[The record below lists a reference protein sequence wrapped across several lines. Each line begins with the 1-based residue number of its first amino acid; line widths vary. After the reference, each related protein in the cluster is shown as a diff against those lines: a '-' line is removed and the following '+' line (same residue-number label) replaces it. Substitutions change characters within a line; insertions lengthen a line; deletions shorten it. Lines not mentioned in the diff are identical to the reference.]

1 MDFGLF
7 SGAPRFLTRPKAF
20 TISVGKDATLSCQI
34 IGNPTP
40 TVVWEKDKLLI
51 QPSSRFKTVE
61 DGELY
66 RLTIYDLTLADSGQ
80 YICRAKNIIGEAFA
94 AVTLRV
100 SAEQDFIVLECSPY
114 FILKPTSL
122 RISLGDDASFQCRVQ
137 GNPPPEVTWEK
148 DGWKL
153 GTSSDSNRIQ
163 IESLGESSIL
173 KLHCVRAGDSGT
185 YTCRA
190 ESPSGEASAAAALIV
205 DSLGS
210 TAKTTNPHYSA
221 YNLVSPSAVET
232 GYGRTSS
239 LLSHLQK
246 RREEMRKSDISIFRA
261 SESTSSTTS
270 SSYSS
275 LRSSEGL
282 SSIGLSL
289 SLDYER
295 AASLAAKSSR
305 DATHAIFTRTCMV
318 TEGKHARLS
327 CYVTGHP
334 KPETVWRKDGVVVE
348 EGRRH
353 MVYEDELE
361 NFVLKIL
368 YCKQED
374 NGLYT
379 CTASNLAGQTYSS
392 VLVIVKEP
400 RIPFKTKLRD
410 VEVQE
415 KETAMLQCEVVA
427 PSTDTSWFKEETR
440 LDQGAKYKIEE
451 EGTLR
456 RLTIRN
462 VTTDDDAVYI
472 CEMMEG
478 SRTVAELS
486 VKGNIVK
493 KLPRK
498 TAVPEM
504 DAAIFCVELDRGCE
518 KVVWM
523 KNGEVVKANSRV
535 TISAIGNQHTL
546 TIRECQ
552 AADAGEIAFL
562 AEDCRTS
569 TQFTVSAPRR
579 LPPHPPVNPVV
590 KEKAE
595 TWVTLA
601 WSAPQMDRPVPVA
614 GYLVERRRLGSVTW
628 FRCHDSE
635 SVPGPE
641 FTISGLSEKGD
652 YQFRITAVNSFG
664 QSSCLEFPGTIHLE
678 PLTSVKTPLKDVEVS
693 AEGEATFSVELAA
706 VCSGLWIL
714 NGRVLQSNES
724 FVIMRTKNIHTL
736 IIRDVR
742 GLQDGAE
749 VRFRANNIES
759 CANLRIKGAA
769 SRVIDRASE
778 TEMASAGGTVQ
789 FVSEVSNSAVTVKW
803 RKDGSE
809 LTPSKKYEMQAMGR
823 KRVLKIHDI
832 MAEDAGVYECVC
844 DSDTMPFQLSV
855 KASGF
860 LEKDQAGGV
869 VRAVSGERTE
879 LVTEMVDVH
888 SRVVWYKEGKEIRQS
903 KKFTLEERGKQRK
916 LIISGVRKEDEG
928 TYSCQSG
935 DDTISFT
942 LRVPDESAKFVNKP
956 KSPQEVMALHSGT
969 LELSC
974 EVAAASTAVVW
985 RKDQTEIRQDRRM
998 TVVSQGTQRR
1008 LVIKDASRSDQGSY
1022 TCETAEDKVAFQVKV
1037 KEPEPAF
1044 SNQDSVQREVKPC
1057 PSESATLTCEV
1068 SDSKM
1073 EVKWYKDGKLLTS
1086 SKKIRMESE
1095 GKTRRI
1101 VLQTVEKRDA
1111 GEYVCEAAGQK
1122 LTFRVTIAE
1131 PAAKFQKKAV
1141 QKEPI
1146 AVQEKEDIILVTTVA
1161 PQTAVVRW
1169 LRDGMELKQ
1178 GKKYEVRSEGSSRT
1192 LVVKSSESKDSGV
1205 YICETNGDKQEFRV
1219 KVKEAPIKFSKKLT
1233 LVSAA
1238 AGETVTLT
1246 CELNQPKGDVL
1257 WKRNGKEIKA
1267 SGRLQIRADGAKRIL
1282 TITGM
1287 SVADEGEYSCECRD
1301 DKTSTKVTTKVPRV
1315 VKFTGNLANLVIEEG
1330 KEAIFKCSISHEDA
1344 AVTWYK
1350 NGVRL
1355 KASKRVTM
1363 GKVGTSHTLTIGN
1376 VTLQD
1381 SSEFSAEAEGA
1392 KTKATLQV
1400 QAIPILFKKKLEN
1413 RTVEEGETVVL
1424 EVELTKLS
1432 AEVKWMK
1439 NSVVLPSSE
1448 NLEVKAQGAKHI
1460 LTIRNLSYADRGH
1473 YSCETLDDKTQ
1484 AKLDVEMRKIRLV
1497 KGLEEMQ
1504 VQEKETITFEVE
1516 LSHQDM
1522 EGTWLKD
1529 GVKLKAGGNC
1539 RITTLGKKHAMTLSS
1554 LKLEDAGL
1562 IAFQTEGLH
1571 TSGRLIVTELP
1582 VKFSTPLT
1590 DLRATEKD
1598 KVKFECELS
1607 RSNTDVK
1614 WFKDT
1619 VELRPGKRHGIIA
1632 QGRKRSL
1639 LIHKCSYEDQGTYL
1653 CDAVDDKTSATLTV
1667 QARDVRVLRELE
1679 DVEVVEKESAAFV
1692 CEISH
1697 DEVETQWYKN
1707 GSKLRS
1713 KDNIKMRQEGR
1724 TFVLLFKAV
1733 QPEDAA
1739 EIKFVAENATST
1751 AKLQVKELPVKIVKP
1766 LRDKIA
1772 IEKHRGI
1779 FECQVS
1785 RPNALVKWHRQKS
1798 ELVPGK
1804 KYEMTSQGL
1813 YRKLII
1819 NEVEFGDEDTYTCD
1833 AGDDKTTAQLYVE
1846 EQAISI
1852 VKGLCDVKVTEPAE
1866 ASFRCELSIP
1876 SVKPPKWTLKGE
1888 LLQASAEVEI
1898 EQDETVHYLTFR
1910 KTNMEM
1916 TGQVQFT
1923 MGKSK
1928 STANLTVEEPLVK
1941 VLKQL
1946 QNITA
1951 KEKTSTTLSCE
1962 LSPSRKVVRWYKDQ
1976 VPIDSSE
1983 KYRLKQEKGV
1993 MELTIHNLKP
2003 EDSGAYSCRSGSA
2016 ETCATLT
2023 VEAHKVEIRKPLEDM
2038 KTEEDSNAT
2047 FSCEL
2052 SHDDEEVEWYLND
2065 TLLYSN
2071 DFNEIRKEGSRH
2083 TLTLKHLT
2091 SDDSGTITVKAGGQ
2105 SQTAKLHVKEK
2116 PAVFMRSLDD
2126 MVGEEQG
2133 TVTLECEASKSKV
2146 QPVWK
2151 KDDVVLSPS
2160 DKYELTH
2167 TGKRLCLLIHDLNR
2181 RDAGLYMCDVGT
2193 DVAKANVTVQ
2203 ELNIGITKR
2212 LKTSEVKE
2220 GEGCSFECIL
2230 SHESIDECSWTING
2244 QEVENSD
2251 RFDIFNK
2258 GRKYILKI
2266 KEVKAADAGEVVFTA
2281 RNLNSKASLIVKGKA
2296 AVITKQLESSTVTQG
2311 EDVVLS
2317 CEISPPDASVR
2328 WYKDGKTIR
2337 KSNKYEM
2344 CQEGALSKLTIHD
2357 AASRD
2362 SGEYSCET
2370 EASKSK
2376 ATVTVK
2382 EKVNRF
2388 TKELR
2393 DIKAGEKGTAIFEC
2407 ETENPVPKATW
2418 RKGMAELRDSKKY
2431 EVGQKGT
2438 CLTLAIKQLEKSD
2451 SDTYTCDIGDTQS
2464 RAKLTVQERP
2474 AVIVK
2479 KLSDVTVT
2487 EGEEIV
2493 LCCETS
2499 KPDSPVRWYKDGKA
2513 IKSLAKYKTSRAGA
2527 EAKLLIRNAERKDNG
2542 RYECEMGECRTGAV
2556 VTVNAPPVLFSQE
2569 LQRQEAE
2576 EGGMAALHCEVT
2588 RSGAAVEWRKGST
2601 VLQQGQ
2607 KYRMSQTG
2615 STLELLIHNLTPED
2629 MGDYT
2634 CHMGDQMTSA
2644 ALTVH
2649 AAAVIFNKELQG
2661 KEAKEGGR
2669 ATLRCE
2675 ISKPDAPVEWR
2686 KGDSMLQ
2693 AGDKYEIKQKG
2704 KSLELTIQN
2713 LQPEDSGEY
2722 ACVAGSQKTS
2732 ATLNVNALPVSF
2744 KQELQDEEA
2753 KEGGRATLHC
2763 EVSKPEAAVEWRK
2776 GDEVLQA
2783 SDKYEIKQKG
2793 TKLELTIRHLQP
2805 EDSGEYTCITR
2816 DQRTTA
2822 RLKVNALPILFK
2834 QELQN
2839 EEAKEGGKAS
2849 LHCQVSKPDAPVE
2862 WKKGDLILQPS
2873 KKYEMKKKG
2882 ESLELIV
2889 HNLHPEDSGDYTCCT
2904 GDQKTTASLKVNAL
2918 PVLFKQELKNEET
2931 KEGGRATLHC
2941 EVSKA
2946 DTLVEWRKGDVLLQ
2960 PNDKYEIK
2968 QKGKSLELT
2977 VRNLQPEDSGEY
2989 TCIAG
2994 DQKTSAILKVN
3005 ALPILFKQE
3014 LKNEVAE
3021 EDGRATLRCEVS
3033 KADAPAEWRKGDTV
3047 LQPSDKYEIKQK
3059 GKSLELTVHNLQ
3071 LEDSG
3076 EYTCATRDQKTTASL
3091 KVQAL
3096 PVLFKQELKNEEA
3109 KEGGRSTLR
3118 CEVSKTDAQ
3127 VQWKKGDAV
3136 IQPSDKYEIRQK
3148 GKSLELIV
3156 RNLQL
3161 EDSGEYTCVTGDQ
3174 KTSASL
3180 KVNALPVLFKRELK
3194 NEVAEEG
3201 GRATLRCEVSKADA
3215 LAEWRKGD
3223 TVLQPSN
3230 KYEIKQKGKS
3240 LELIVHNL
3248 QPEDSGEYTC
3258 ATRDQKTT
3266 ASLKVN
3272 ALPILIKREL
3282 KNEEAKEGESAS
3294 LHCEVSKPDAPAQWK
3309 KGDHVLQPS
3318 DKYEIQQI
3326 GKNLELTVHNLQPE
3340 DAGEYT
3346 CIIGDQVTKARL
3358 KVEALPVS
3366 FKRELKNEEAKE
3378 GGRVS
3383 LRCEVSK
3390 PDAPVQWKK
3399 GDLELRPGDKYEMKQ
3414 IGKSLELIV
3423 RNLQPEDSGEYTCAT
3438 GDQKTSAS
3446 LKVNALPI
3454 LFKRELKDEVAEEGG
3469 RTTLRCEVS
3478 KADAPA
3484 EWRKGDVV
3492 LQPSEK
3498 YEIKQ
3503 KGKSLELIV
3512 HSLQPE
3518 DSGEYTCATR
3528 DQKTTASLKVNALP
3542 VLFQQELQD
3551 EEAKEGGMAI
3561 LRCKVSKSDVPV
3573 EWWKGDVVLQPSE
3586 KYEIKQ
3592 KGNGQELIV
3601 HNLQPEDSGKYTCIT
3616 GDQRTTAS
3624 LKIIALPVS
3633 FKQELQDEEA
3643 KEGGRATLRCEVSKS
3658 EAVVEWRKGDE
3669 VLQHSEKYE
3678 IKQQEKSLE
3687 LAVHNLQPED
3697 SGNYTCITG
3706 DQKTTAR
3713 LKVEALPVLFKQ
3725 ELQNE
3730 EAKEG
3735 SRATLR
3741 CEVSKPEA
3749 VVEWRKGG
3757 EVLQHSEKYEI
3768 KQREKS
3774 LELTVHNLQPE
3785 DSGEYTC
3792 ITGEQK
3798 TTSRLKVEA
3807 LPVLFKQE
3815 LQDEEA
3821 KEGSRATLCCEVS
3834 KPEAVVEWRKGG
3846 EVLQHSEKYEI
3857 KQQEKSLE
3865 LIVNNLQ
3872 PEDSGEYTCITGD
3885 QKTTARLKVEALPVS
3900 FKQEL
3905 QDEEAKEGGRA
3916 TLRCEVSKPEAAVEW
3931 RKGDEVLQHSEK
3943 YEIKQQEKS
3952 LELTVHNLQP
3962 EDAGEYT
3969 CITGDQKTT
3978 ARLKVEA
3985 FPVLFKQELKNEEAK
4000 EGGTAALRCE
4010 VSEANAPVEWRKGD
4024 EVLQPSEKYK
4034 IKQLGT
4040 NLELIIHDL
4049 QTADSGDYT
4058 CITGDQKTTASL
4070 KIEALPVLFE
4080 QELQNE
4086 EAMEG
4091 GKATLRCEVSKP
4103 DAPVEWKKGDELL
4116 QASDKYEMK
4125 QKGKSTELTVHN
4137 LQPEDSGMYTCASRG
4152 QKTSASLKVK
4162 ALPVLFKCKLCNQEA
4177 EEGTT
4182 AALRCEVTKPGASV
4196 VWLRG
4201 GAALQPSPKYEMR
4214 QEGAVV
4220 ELLIHDLEVGDGGN
4234 YTCNCGDQ
4242 QTTADLMINAL
4253 PALFKQ
4259 DLRNME
4265 AEEGGT
4271 AVLRCE
4277 LSKPGAPVEWRKGTS
4292 SLHPGEKY
4300 EMKQEGATIELL
4312 IRHLT
4317 PEDSGEYTCDS
4328 GDHQTS
4334 AALKVIALPVLFKQE
4349 LQKQEAEEGG
4359 IATLCCVVS
4368 KPGAPVEW
4376 RKGRTILQPSEKY
4389 EMRQVGS
4396 VVELLIYNLRPEDTG
4411 DYSCDSGDQQTAA
4424 SLTVNALPVLFKRRL
4439 QNEEAEEDG
4448 MAVLRCEVT
4457 KADSPVEWRKGKV
4470 VLQPSEKYEMR
4481 QEGCMVE
4488 LLVQKLKL
4496 EDTGEYICDSG
4507 DQESTTL
4514 LTVKALPVQF
4524 KKELQDTEVE
4534 EGETAVLRC
4543 EVTKPDAPVEW
4554 RKGGVVLFPC
4564 AKYKMKQEGAMAE
4577 LSIQNLETEDAGNY
4591 TCDTGD
4597 QQTTAALKVKEADVR
4612 ILKGLQNV
4620 AVGEADDV
4628 VFRCEVSH
4636 ERARDVQWTLQD
4648 IPLQSN
4654 EMNEISVEKGRTHI
4668 LRLRKV
4674 TQEDSGLVTFKVGP
4688 YTSTAELTV
4697 KAPPAAFTQ
4706 ELQKTEAVENS
4717 VATLRCELSRPD
4729 VSVEWRKGAQSISPS
4744 KKFEICQE
4752 GAAQILRIHAVSL
4765 EDAGEYI
4772 CDTGDC
4778 RSTACLEVT
4787 ALPVEFEQELQDTE
4801 AEEGRT
4807 ATLCCEVTKPGTPLE
4822 WRKGGVVLQ
4831 PSGKYEMRREGLV
4844 AELLIHH
4851 LQTEDAGDYTCDTG
4865 DRQTTASLFVSEPA
4879 VHITEGLRDVCIQ
4892 ENKDAVFECKV
4903 SREHAR
4909 DVEWSLGGVQLQ
4921 NNQMNEISV
4930 RSGGVHCLRLRGV
4943 TLEDSGTITFR
4954 VGQQTSSAELKIKAA
4969 PAVFT
4974 GELLNTEVVENDVAM
4989 LRCELSRPDVPVEW
5003 KKGAQ
5008 LLFPSSKFEMC
5019 REGPVQI
5026 LKIQA
5031 VSPEDAGE
5039 YTCDAGDRQST
5050 ATLSVK
5056 AAPVLFTQWLK
5067 NEAAKEG
5074 GTATLRCE
5082 VTRPGAHVEWRKG
5095 GVVLQPSD
5103 KYRMRQEGA
5112 TVELLVLDLKA
5123 EDAGD
5128 YTCDTGDQETTAAIL
5143 VKESEAEIVE
5153 GLKNVTM
5160 HEGEETVFR
5169 CRVSKKNA
5177 QDVQWKLGEVVLQ
5190 SNEMNEI
5197 SVEKGSVHTLRLRRV
5212 TQEDS
5217 GSITFRVGQRTSSAE
5232 LTVKAAPALFTQ
5244 GVQSTE
5250 VVESST
5256 ATLCCELSRPDIP
5269 VEWKKGTQLIS
5280 PGEKYEICKEGN
5292 AQILRIHDVSLEDAG
5307 EYSCG
5312 AENHQST
5319 ASLEVKAL
5327 PVKFKQELQ
5336 DQEAEEGRTVMLHCE
5351 VTKPGTPVEWR
5362 KGGVVLKP
5370 SDKYE
5375 MRSEGTVAKLLIHD
5389 LEPEDCGEY
5398 VCDIRHQQSTAS
5410 LYVKGE
5416 IKIVSGL
5423 KNTDVFA
5430 GESVS
5435 FFCELSRR
5443 GARDVQWWLDGFLL
5457 QSGPQNEIG
5466 VRDGK
5471 THTLTLKELG
5481 TDDSGTVTFK
5491 AGPLVSSA
5499 KLLVKDPTVEVVS
5512 PMEDLIVNEDGPV
5525 EFICQYSR
5533 PVKATWKKEGL
5544 EVEPDSQRVLIEQ
5557 DWNVA
5562 KLKIKKA
5569 RLADSGTYICEA
5581 EGTRVIALLHV
5592 QAKEIDLVQGLE
5604 DIEAM
5609 EGGEALFECYLSR
5622 PEFHSYKWLMNG
5634 MPLAPSENVEMVF
5647 FENGR
5652 RHLLLLKNLTTQDS
5666 GRVTFMA
5673 GNAITSA
5680 SLSVKGWRLEVLKPL
5695 VDVEV
5700 AVGKRV
5706 EFFCML
5712 SEAVPL
5718 EEVTWYLNGSEIHPD
5733 DGWEI
5738 EAEKNI
5744 YRLALEEA
5752 QLHHSGEVT
5761 FASREAISC
5770 ARITII
5776 AFPDAP
5782 EDPEVVRVNGQS
5794 VTLSWFTPLS
5804 DGGSSILGYY
5814 VEMKAGGSEAWAL
5827 CNSEPIQNT
5836 EHTIDGLHPGM
5847 GYSFRVSAVNWAGV
5861 GDPVQLPLSV
5871 QLVPAVEQVK
5881 KPLKE
5886 TLLETA
5892 PEDQLE
5898 GEEPVRPSL
5907 PPEAAQ
5913 EGDLHLL
5920 WEALTKKR
5928 RMSREPT
5935 LDSICEV
5942 PEEDDKGQKLKKEKA
5957 LISAE
5962 AEELSKAVEA
5972 EISYTSSEEES
5983 RSGTPSLVSYLKTAE
5998 ESAVTVAGSVQTVS
6012 TTKFWKHWETPAS
6025 DKVEVKVA
6033 SETIELP
6040 VTEELDPEL
6049 AEAAIKIQAAFKG
6062 YKARKQLKQHESPV
6076 FGEVFKDQKCEPG
6089 GTMHLDCVSLSKTD
6103 VEVRWLKDGQ
6113 ELLDGRHYHIDTYG
6127 DGTCS
6132 LIITGLDPKDTGIYT
6147 CEVSNKFGKAS
6158 HSAKVVVGGKAEEE
6172 LIRKEMQSPSF
6183 YSADSEPEST
6193 SGSDVEGAL
6202 RKAGQRLH
6210 MLLYSETSDSEEPFV
6225 SADEGEAETYHEDEK
6240 YIYIRFDSLPEAQVA
6255 SHRFREMFAV
6265 QGIPVQ
6271 VEVMEQGFRKV
6282 QLQIKKLSPIQHEQ
6296 LTPTKE
6302 KPQPTFGTEESA
6314 PAFITELQNQEVQ
6327 DGYPVSFDCMV
6338 GGWPRPAVRWFK
6350 DGKPIEENDH
6360 YMINEDQE
6368 GSHQLIITA
6377 VIPSDMGVYRC
6388 VAENYIG
6395 VASTKAELRVDLTS
6409 SDYDTAEA
6417 TETSSYV
6424 SAQASFTKEQEGLE
6438 SQTDEEQLPQIINE
6452 LHNVQ
6457 VMSGAPMAKLQIHVK
6472 GYPPPRVYWFKDSQP
6487 LHPSDR
6493 LLMSEESGIHA
6504 LEILEV
6510 SKEDAG
6516 EYSTYVSNLAG
6527 SAYSSAQVLVRG
6539 PEEQFMEKEKPAVEK
6554 VKGVK
6559 EQLVP
6564 PRFLERFT
6572 SKTVRK
6578 GSSITLTVKVEG
6590 TPSPTITWLKEESA
6604 EDVLWIKPETA
6615 GYKVASSNNRHS
6627 LILLDVGKE
6636 YSGTYTCIATNK
6648 AGQSICTAHLQ
6659 VTEVQE
6665 ADVLTEEITRKEVL
6679 QKTLD
6684 HGVSISI
6691 QPPDSDQIIS
6701 AFEALRKSD
6710 SAEGE
6715 AMREGAGSRASTQ
6728 YSFGEVG
6735 TEEFLQKL
6743 TSQITEMVSAKFTQ
6757 ASLRVPGVDSDDE
6770 MKTPSPSPR
6779 HGRSRPS
6786 SIAVES
6792 SSESEDADS
6801 RGEIFDVYMAT
6812 ADYLPVGA
6820 EKETISL
6827 KEGQYV
6833 EVLDS
6838 AHPLKW
6844 LVRTK
6849 PTKSTP
6855 SRQGWVSP
6863 AYLDKR
6869 LKLSPDW
6876 APGETPDFPGEL
6888 VTEDEYKKK
6897 LSLLLQ
6903 DLLTSEEEYANE
6915 LQFLVQHHLQ
6925 HTESAPDVPANVT
6938 SQKETIFRNIG
6949 DVTEFHSSLFF
6960 PMLRECDTD
6969 DDVAMCFIKYA
6980 EEFSKYVQYLVG
6992 RVHAESVIVN
7002 KAIQDFYK
7010 RYSEETLAVVDPSQ
7024 PPVPPLQHYLEKPIS
7039 RLQKYQVVLKELIR
7053 NKARNGQNC
7062 ALLEEAYAVVSSLPR
7077 HADNALH
7084 MSLIENYPGTLEA
7097 LGNPIRQ
7104 GHFIVW
7110 EGAPGARISWKGHNR
7125 HVFLFRNHMVIC
7137 KLKRDSKTDTQSY
7150 IFKDMMKLINIDVN
7164 DLVEGDDHMFE
7175 IWHEREDSVRKYTF
7189 QARTYIIKNS
7199 WVKDICDIQQHYSLP
7214 SWNRPQ
7220 FEEELADCTAELG
7233 ETVKL
7238 ACRIVGN
7245 PKPVITWYKDGKP
7258 VEVDPHHII
7267 IEDPDGSCTL
7277 ILDNLTASD
7286 SGQYMCFAASAA
7298 GNTSTLG
7305 KILVQVPPRFV
7316 NKLRNGPFVEGE
7328 DTQFTCTIQG
7338 APYPQ
7343 IRWSKDGALLTN
7355 TSKYQTYSEPRSG
7368 VLVLV
7373 IKNTTKEDL
7382 GYYECELVNRLG
7394 SAKSGAEL
7402 YLQSPALFAGER
7414 RGDQVITIEV
7424 TEQETK
7430 VPKKTIIIEETITTV
7445 VKSPRLRRKMS
7456 PGMSPSRASSSF
7468 SPSRASRLETS
7479 TPELFSVTRPRYPGS
7494 RSQKEMTKKTLA
7506 PAVLVTEA
7514 EEQGAVG
7521 RPISTETKPQWIE
7534 VEEVIEV
7541 KVKKNPKLQLKRSA
7555 SPAQREKDQAGTR
7568 KFTVPG
7574 SKSRRSDDPNTN
7586 NSNNK
7591 LVNQP
7596 TSSLPED
7603 NLTDV
7608 DVQSLVC
7615 ETDQEGTPSVEGPAF
7630 HSMPA
7635 QDRCASFQLSDCGA
7649 EFTGETSEASSKIK
7663 VIKGAAPLL
7672 AHVGETIEF
7681 SFETPE
7687 IEQSDLSP
7695 ESCSHA
7701 LAEADVVYVDTPT
7714 SDEMI
7719 HPDTVQEADIEE
7731 ESFIVEEPSESE
7743 NDDLRNRDAKILTQH
7758 GKVLTLED
7766 LEDYV
7771 PEEGETYRC
7780 DGSNQTAADYMDKP
7794 CEVSV
7799 LQREIN
7805 EPIVGK
7811 PILLNVGRPVVH
7823 QPTQSLYSK
7832 FKGQVPGGLFMSA
7845 SRVTEMQSVGGSNI
7859 SVHVSESRSGTVMQ
7873 SVASSQERRPSFELK
7888 PSFCTEVQ
7896 RCVDNGQ
7903 QSFKTEVSTKTV
7915 SYGTVGETVTLH
7927 ISKKDPSQDLSRSQ
7941 HDLPKK

>member
-3358 KVEALPVS
+3358 KVE
-3366 FKRELKNEEAKE
+3366 
-3378 GGRVS
+3378 
-3383 LRCEVSK
+3383 
-3390 PDAPVQWKK
+3390 
-3399 GDLELRPGDKYEMKQ
+3399 
-3414 IGKSLELIV
+3414 
-3423 RNLQPEDSGEYTCAT
+3423 
-3438 GDQKTSAS
+3438 
-3446 LKVNALPI
+3446 
-3454 LFKRELKDEVAEEGG
+3454 
-3469 RTTLRCEVS
+3469 
-3478 KADAPA
+3478 
-3484 EWRKGDVV
+3484 
-3492 LQPSEK
+3492 
-3498 YEIKQ
+3498 
-3503 KGKSLELIV
+3503 
-3512 HSLQPE
+3512 
-3518 DSGEYTCATR
+3518 
-3528 DQKTTASLKVNALP
+3528 
-3542 VLFQQELQD
+3542 
-3551 EEAKEGGMAI
+3551 
-3561 LRCKVSKSDVPV
+3561 
-3573 EWWKGDVVLQPSE
+3573 
-3586 KYEIKQ
+3586 
-3592 KGNGQELIV
+3592 
-3601 HNLQPEDSGKYTCIT
+3601 
-3616 GDQRTTAS
+3616 
-3624 LKIIALPVS
+3624 
-3633 FKQELQDEEA
+3633 
-3643 KEGGRATLRCEVSKS
+3643 
-3658 EAVVEWRKGDE
+3658 
-3669 VLQHSEKYE
+3669 
-3678 IKQQEKSLE
+3678 
-3687 LAVHNLQPED
+3687 
-3697 SGNYTCITG
+3697 
-3706 DQKTTAR
+3706 
-3713 LKVEALPVLFKQ
+3713 
-3725 ELQNE
+3725 
-3730 EAKEG
+3730 
-3735 SRATLR
+3735 
-3741 CEVSKPEA
+3741 
-3749 VVEWRKGG
+3749 
-3757 EVLQHSEKYEI
+3757 
-3768 KQREKS
+3768 
-3774 LELTVHNLQPE
+3774 
-3785 DSGEYTC
+3785 
-3792 ITGEQK
+3792 
-3798 TTSRLKVEA
+3798 
-3807 LPVLFKQE
+3807 
-3815 LQDEEA
+3815 
-3821 KEGSRATLCCEVS
+3821 
-3834 KPEAVVEWRKGG
+3834 
-3846 EVLQHSEKYEI
+3846 
-3857 KQQEKSLE
+3857 
-3865 LIVNNLQ
+3865 
-3872 PEDSGEYTCITGD
+3872 
-3885 QKTTARLKVEALPVS
+3885 
-3900 FKQEL
+3900 
-3905 QDEEAKEGGRA
+3905 
-3916 TLRCEVSKPEAAVEW
+3916 
-3931 RKGDEVLQHSEK
+3931 
-3943 YEIKQQEKS
+3943 
-3952 LELTVHNLQP
+3952 
-3962 EDAGEYT
+3962 
-3969 CITGDQKTT
+3969 
-3978 ARLKVEA
+3978 
-3985 FPVLFKQELKNEEAK
+3985 
-4000 EGGTAALRCE
+4000 
-4010 VSEANAPVEWRKGD
+4010 
-4024 EVLQPSEKYK
+4024 
-4034 IKQLGT
+4034 
-4040 NLELIIHDL
+4040 
-4049 QTADSGDYT
+4049 
-4058 CITGDQKTTASL
+4058 
-4070 KIEALPVLFE
+4070 
-4080 QELQNE
+4080 
-4086 EAMEG
+4086 
-4091 GKATLRCEVSKP
+4091 
-4103 DAPVEWKKGDELL
+4103 
-4116 QASDKYEMK
+4116 
-4125 QKGKSTELTVHN
+4125 
-4137 LQPEDSGMYTCASRG
+4137 
-4152 QKTSASLKVK
+4152 

>member
-3528 DQKTTASLKVNALP
+3528 DQKTTASLKVN
-3542 VLFQQELQD
+3542 
-3551 EEAKEGGMAI
+3551 
-3561 LRCKVSKSDVPV
+3561 
-3573 EWWKGDVVLQPSE
+3573 
-3586 KYEIKQ
+3586 
-3592 KGNGQELIV
+3592 
-3601 HNLQPEDSGKYTCIT
+3601 
-3616 GDQRTTAS
+3616 
-3624 LKIIALPVS
+3624 
-3633 FKQELQDEEA
+3633 
-3643 KEGGRATLRCEVSKS
+3643 
-3658 EAVVEWRKGDE
+3658 
-3669 VLQHSEKYE
+3669 
-3678 IKQQEKSLE
+3678 
-3687 LAVHNLQPED
+3687 
-3697 SGNYTCITG
+3697 
-3706 DQKTTAR
+3706 
-3713 LKVEALPVLFKQ
+3713 
-3725 ELQNE
+3725 
-3730 EAKEG
+3730 
-3735 SRATLR
+3735 
-3741 CEVSKPEA
+3741 
-3749 VVEWRKGG
+3749 
-3757 EVLQHSEKYEI
+3757 
-3768 KQREKS
+3768 
-3774 LELTVHNLQPE
+3774 
-3785 DSGEYTC
+3785 
-3792 ITGEQK
+3792 
-3798 TTSRLKVEA
+3798 
-3807 LPVLFKQE
+3807 
-3815 LQDEEA
+3815 
-3821 KEGSRATLCCEVS
+3821 
-3834 KPEAVVEWRKGG
+3834 
-3846 EVLQHSEKYEI
+3846 
-3857 KQQEKSLE
+3857 
-3865 LIVNNLQ
+3865 
-3872 PEDSGEYTCITGD
+3872 
-3885 QKTTARLKVEALPVS
+3885 
-3900 FKQEL
+3900 
-3905 QDEEAKEGGRA
+3905 
-3916 TLRCEVSKPEAAVEW
+3916 
-3931 RKGDEVLQHSEK
+3931 
-3943 YEIKQQEKS
+3943 
-3952 LELTVHNLQP
+3952 
-3962 EDAGEYT
+3962 
-3969 CITGDQKTT
+3969 
-3978 ARLKVEA
+3978 
-3985 FPVLFKQELKNEEAK
+3985 
-4000 EGGTAALRCE
+4000 
-4010 VSEANAPVEWRKGD
+4010 
-4024 EVLQPSEKYK
+4024 
-4034 IKQLGT
+4034 
-4040 NLELIIHDL
+4040 
-4049 QTADSGDYT
+4049 
-4058 CITGDQKTTASL
+4058 
-4070 KIEALPVLFE
+4070 
-4080 QELQNE
+4080 
-4086 EAMEG
+4086 
-4091 GKATLRCEVSKP
+4091 
-4103 DAPVEWKKGDELL
+4103 
-4116 QASDKYEMK
+4116 
-4125 QKGKSTELTVHN
+4125 
-4137 LQPEDSGMYTCASRG
+4137 
-4152 QKTSASLKVK
+4152 
-4162 ALPVLFKCKLCNQEA
+4162 
-4177 EEGTT
+4177 
-4182 AALRCEVTKPGASV
+4182 
-4196 VWLRG
+4196 
-4201 GAALQPSPKYEMR
+4201 
-4214 QEGAVV
+4214 
-4220 ELLIHDLEVGDGGN
+4220 
-4234 YTCNCGDQ
+4234 
-4242 QTTADLMINAL
+4242 
-4253 PALFKQ
+4253 
-4259 DLRNME
+4259 
-4265 AEEGGT
+4265 
-4271 AVLRCE
+4271 
-4277 LSKPGAPVEWRKGTS
+4277 
-4292 SLHPGEKY
+4292 
-4300 EMKQEGATIELL
+4300 
-4312 IRHLT
+4312 
-4317 PEDSGEYTCDS
+4317 
-4328 GDHQTS
+4328 
-4334 AALKVIALPVLFKQE
+4334 ALPVLFKQE

>member
-3358 KVEALPVS
+3358 KV
-3366 FKRELKNEEAKE
+3366 
-3378 GGRVS
+3378 
-3383 LRCEVSK
+3383 
-3390 PDAPVQWKK
+3390 
-3399 GDLELRPGDKYEMKQ
+3399 
-3414 IGKSLELIV
+3414 
-3423 RNLQPEDSGEYTCAT
+3423 
-3438 GDQKTSAS
+3438 
-3446 LKVNALPI
+3446 
-3454 LFKRELKDEVAEEGG
+3454 
-3469 RTTLRCEVS
+3469 
-3478 KADAPA
+3478 
-3484 EWRKGDVV
+3484 
-3492 LQPSEK
+3492 
-3498 YEIKQ
+3498 
-3503 KGKSLELIV
+3503 
-3512 HSLQPE
+3512 
-3518 DSGEYTCATR
+3518 
-3528 DQKTTASLKVNALP
+3528 
-3542 VLFQQELQD
+3542 
-3551 EEAKEGGMAI
+3551 
-3561 LRCKVSKSDVPV
+3561 
-3573 EWWKGDVVLQPSE
+3573 
-3586 KYEIKQ
+3586 
-3592 KGNGQELIV
+3592 
-3601 HNLQPEDSGKYTCIT
+3601 
-3616 GDQRTTAS
+3616 
-3624 LKIIALPVS
+3624 
-3633 FKQELQDEEA
+3633 
-3643 KEGGRATLRCEVSKS
+3643 
-3658 EAVVEWRKGDE
+3658 
-3669 VLQHSEKYE
+3669 
-3678 IKQQEKSLE
+3678 
-3687 LAVHNLQPED
+3687 
-3697 SGNYTCITG
+3697 
-3706 DQKTTAR
+3706 
-3713 LKVEALPVLFKQ
+3713 
-3725 ELQNE
+3725 
-3730 EAKEG
+3730 
-3735 SRATLR
+3735 
-3741 CEVSKPEA
+3741 
-3749 VVEWRKGG
+3749 
-3757 EVLQHSEKYEI
+3757 
-3768 KQREKS
+3768 
-3774 LELTVHNLQPE
+3774 
-3785 DSGEYTC
+3785 
-3792 ITGEQK
+3792 
-3798 TTSRLKVEA
+3798 
-3807 LPVLFKQE
+3807 
-3815 LQDEEA
+3815 
-3821 KEGSRATLCCEVS
+3821 
-3834 KPEAVVEWRKGG
+3834 
-3846 EVLQHSEKYEI
+3846 
-3857 KQQEKSLE
+3857 
-3865 LIVNNLQ
+3865 
-3872 PEDSGEYTCITGD
+3872 
-3885 QKTTARLKVEALPVS
+3885 
-3900 FKQEL
+3900 
-3905 QDEEAKEGGRA
+3905 
-3916 TLRCEVSKPEAAVEW
+3916 
-3931 RKGDEVLQHSEK
+3931 
-3943 YEIKQQEKS
+3943 
-3952 LELTVHNLQP
+3952 
-3962 EDAGEYT
+3962 
-3969 CITGDQKTT
+3969 
-3978 ARLKVEA
+3978 
-3985 FPVLFKQELKNEEAK
+3985 
-4000 EGGTAALRCE
+4000 
-4010 VSEANAPVEWRKGD
+4010 
-4024 EVLQPSEKYK
+4024 
-4034 IKQLGT
+4034 
-4040 NLELIIHDL
+4040 
-4049 QTADSGDYT
+4049 
-4058 CITGDQKTTASL
+4058 
-4070 KIEALPVLFE
+4070 EALPVLFE

>member
-3542 VLFQQELQD
+3542 V
-3551 EEAKEGGMAI
+3551 
-3561 LRCKVSKSDVPV
+3561 
-3573 EWWKGDVVLQPSE
+3573 
-3586 KYEIKQ
+3586 
-3592 KGNGQELIV
+3592 
-3601 HNLQPEDSGKYTCIT
+3601 
-3616 GDQRTTAS
+3616 
-3624 LKIIALPVS
+3624 
-3633 FKQELQDEEA
+3633 
-3643 KEGGRATLRCEVSKS
+3643 
-3658 EAVVEWRKGDE
+3658 
-3669 VLQHSEKYE
+3669 
-3678 IKQQEKSLE
+3678 
-3687 LAVHNLQPED
+3687 
-3697 SGNYTCITG
+3697 
-3706 DQKTTAR
+3706 
-3713 LKVEALPVLFKQ
+3713 
-3725 ELQNE
+3725 
-3730 EAKEG
+3730 
-3735 SRATLR
+3735 
-3741 CEVSKPEA
+3741 
-3749 VVEWRKGG
+3749 
-3757 EVLQHSEKYEI
+3757 
-3768 KQREKS
+3768 
-3774 LELTVHNLQPE
+3774 
-3785 DSGEYTC
+3785 
-3792 ITGEQK
+3792 
-3798 TTSRLKVEA
+3798 
-3807 LPVLFKQE
+3807 
-3815 LQDEEA
+3815 
-3821 KEGSRATLCCEVS
+3821 
-3834 KPEAVVEWRKGG
+3834 
-3846 EVLQHSEKYEI
+3846 
-3857 KQQEKSLE
+3857 
-3865 LIVNNLQ
+3865 
-3872 PEDSGEYTCITGD
+3872 
-3885 QKTTARLKVEALPVS
+3885 
-3900 FKQEL
+3900 
-3905 QDEEAKEGGRA
+3905 
-3916 TLRCEVSKPEAAVEW
+3916 
-3931 RKGDEVLQHSEK
+3931 
-3943 YEIKQQEKS
+3943 
-3952 LELTVHNLQP
+3952 
-3962 EDAGEYT
+3962 
-3969 CITGDQKTT
+3969 
-3978 ARLKVEA
+3978 
-3985 FPVLFKQELKNEEAK
+3985 
-4000 EGGTAALRCE
+4000 
-4010 VSEANAPVEWRKGD
+4010 
-4024 EVLQPSEKYK
+4024 
-4034 IKQLGT
+4034 
-4040 NLELIIHDL
+4040 
-4049 QTADSGDYT
+4049 
-4058 CITGDQKTTASL
+4058 
-4070 KIEALPVLFE
+4070 
-4080 QELQNE
+4080 
-4086 EAMEG
+4086 
-4091 GKATLRCEVSKP
+4091 
-4103 DAPVEWKKGDELL
+4103 
-4116 QASDKYEMK
+4116 
-4125 QKGKSTELTVHN
+4125 
-4137 LQPEDSGMYTCASRG
+4137 
-4152 QKTSASLKVK
+4152 
-4162 ALPVLFKCKLCNQEA
+4162 
-4177 EEGTT
+4177 
-4182 AALRCEVTKPGASV
+4182 
-4196 VWLRG
+4196 
-4201 GAALQPSPKYEMR
+4201 
-4214 QEGAVV
+4214 
-4220 ELLIHDLEVGDGGN
+4220 
-4234 YTCNCGDQ
+4234 
-4242 QTTADLMINAL
+4242 
-4253 PALFKQ
+4253 
-4259 DLRNME
+4259 
-4265 AEEGGT
+4265 
-4271 AVLRCE
+4271 
-4277 LSKPGAPVEWRKGTS
+4277 
-4292 SLHPGEKY
+4292 
-4300 EMKQEGATIELL
+4300 
-4312 IRHLT
+4312 
-4317 PEDSGEYTCDS
+4317 
-4328 GDHQTS
+4328 
-4334 AALKVIALPVLFKQE
+4334 
-4349 LQKQEAEEGG
+4349 
-4359 IATLCCVVS
+4359 
-4368 KPGAPVEW
+4368 
-4376 RKGRTILQPSEKY
+4376 
-4389 EMRQVGS
+4389 
-4396 VVELLIYNLRPEDTG
+4396 
-4411 DYSCDSGDQQTAA
+4411 
-4424 SLTVNALPVLFKRRL
+4424 
-4439 QNEEAEEDG
+4439 
-4448 MAVLRCEVT
+4448 
-4457 KADSPVEWRKGKV
+4457 
-4470 VLQPSEKYEMR
+4470 
-4481 QEGCMVE
+4481 
-4488 LLVQKLKL
+4488 
-4496 EDTGEYICDSG
+4496 
-4507 DQESTTL
+4507 
-4514 LTVKALPVQF
+4514 QF

>member
-3624 LKIIALPVS
+3624 LKII
-3633 FKQELQDEEA
+3633 
-3643 KEGGRATLRCEVSKS
+3643 
-3658 EAVVEWRKGDE
+3658 
-3669 VLQHSEKYE
+3669 
-3678 IKQQEKSLE
+3678 
-3687 LAVHNLQPED
+3687 
-3697 SGNYTCITG
+3697 
-3706 DQKTTAR
+3706 
-3713 LKVEALPVLFKQ
+3713 
-3725 ELQNE
+3725 
-3730 EAKEG
+3730 
-3735 SRATLR
+3735 
-3741 CEVSKPEA
+3741 
-3749 VVEWRKGG
+3749 
-3757 EVLQHSEKYEI
+3757 
-3768 KQREKS
+3768 
-3774 LELTVHNLQPE
+3774 
-3785 DSGEYTC
+3785 
-3792 ITGEQK
+3792 
-3798 TTSRLKVEA
+3798 
-3807 LPVLFKQE
+3807 
-3815 LQDEEA
+3815 
-3821 KEGSRATLCCEVS
+3821 
-3834 KPEAVVEWRKGG
+3834 
-3846 EVLQHSEKYEI
+3846 
-3857 KQQEKSLE
+3857 
-3865 LIVNNLQ
+3865 
-3872 PEDSGEYTCITGD
+3872 
-3885 QKTTARLKVEALPVS
+3885 
-3900 FKQEL
+3900 
-3905 QDEEAKEGGRA
+3905 
-3916 TLRCEVSKPEAAVEW
+3916 
-3931 RKGDEVLQHSEK
+3931 
-3943 YEIKQQEKS
+3943 
-3952 LELTVHNLQP
+3952 
-3962 EDAGEYT
+3962 
-3969 CITGDQKTT
+3969 
-3978 ARLKVEA
+3978 
-3985 FPVLFKQELKNEEAK
+3985 
-4000 EGGTAALRCE
+4000 
-4010 VSEANAPVEWRKGD
+4010 
-4024 EVLQPSEKYK
+4024 
-4034 IKQLGT
+4034 
-4040 NLELIIHDL
+4040 
-4049 QTADSGDYT
+4049 
-4058 CITGDQKTTASL
+4058 
-4070 KIEALPVLFE
+4070 
-4080 QELQNE
+4080 
-4086 EAMEG
+4086 
-4091 GKATLRCEVSKP
+4091 
-4103 DAPVEWKKGDELL
+4103 
-4116 QASDKYEMK
+4116 
-4125 QKGKSTELTVHN
+4125 
-4137 LQPEDSGMYTCASRG
+4137 
-4152 QKTSASLKVK
+4152 

>member
-3528 DQKTTASLKVNALP
+3528 DQKTTASLKV
-3542 VLFQQELQD
+3542 
-3551 EEAKEGGMAI
+3551 
-3561 LRCKVSKSDVPV
+3561 
-3573 EWWKGDVVLQPSE
+3573 
-3586 KYEIKQ
+3586 
-3592 KGNGQELIV
+3592 
-3601 HNLQPEDSGKYTCIT
+3601 
-3616 GDQRTTAS
+3616 
-3624 LKIIALPVS
+3624 
-3633 FKQELQDEEA
+3633 
-3643 KEGGRATLRCEVSKS
+3643 
-3658 EAVVEWRKGDE
+3658 
-3669 VLQHSEKYE
+3669 
-3678 IKQQEKSLE
+3678 
-3687 LAVHNLQPED
+3687 
-3697 SGNYTCITG
+3697 
-3706 DQKTTAR
+3706 
-3713 LKVEALPVLFKQ
+3713 
-3725 ELQNE
+3725 
-3730 EAKEG
+3730 
-3735 SRATLR
+3735 
-3741 CEVSKPEA
+3741 
-3749 VVEWRKGG
+3749 
-3757 EVLQHSEKYEI
+3757 
-3768 KQREKS
+3768 
-3774 LELTVHNLQPE
+3774 
-3785 DSGEYTC
+3785 
-3792 ITGEQK
+3792 
-3798 TTSRLKVEA
+3798 
-3807 LPVLFKQE
+3807 
-3815 LQDEEA
+3815 
-3821 KEGSRATLCCEVS
+3821 
-3834 KPEAVVEWRKGG
+3834 
-3846 EVLQHSEKYEI
+3846 
-3857 KQQEKSLE
+3857 
-3865 LIVNNLQ
+3865 
-3872 PEDSGEYTCITGD
+3872 
-3885 QKTTARLKVEALPVS
+3885 
-3900 FKQEL
+3900 
-3905 QDEEAKEGGRA
+3905 
-3916 TLRCEVSKPEAAVEW
+3916 
-3931 RKGDEVLQHSEK
+3931 
-3943 YEIKQQEKS
+3943 
-3952 LELTVHNLQP
+3952 
-3962 EDAGEYT
+3962 
-3969 CITGDQKTT
+3969 
-3978 ARLKVEA
+3978 
-3985 FPVLFKQELKNEEAK
+3985 
-4000 EGGTAALRCE
+4000 
-4010 VSEANAPVEWRKGD
+4010 
-4024 EVLQPSEKYK
+4024 
-4034 IKQLGT
+4034 
-4040 NLELIIHDL
+4040 
-4049 QTADSGDYT
+4049 
-4058 CITGDQKTTASL
+4058 
-4070 KIEALPVLFE
+4070 
-4080 QELQNE
+4080 
-4086 EAMEG
+4086 
-4091 GKATLRCEVSKP
+4091 
-4103 DAPVEWKKGDELL
+4103 
-4116 QASDKYEMK
+4116 
-4125 QKGKSTELTVHN
+4125 
-4137 LQPEDSGMYTCASRG
+4137 
-4152 QKTSASLKVK
+4152 
-4162 ALPVLFKCKLCNQEA
+4162 
-4177 EEGTT
+4177 
-4182 AALRCEVTKPGASV
+4182 
-4196 VWLRG
+4196 
-4201 GAALQPSPKYEMR
+4201 
-4214 QEGAVV
+4214 
-4220 ELLIHDLEVGDGGN
+4220 
-4234 YTCNCGDQ
+4234 
-4242 QTTADLMINAL
+4242 NAL

>member
-3528 DQKTTASLKVNALP
+3528 DQKTTASLKVN
-3542 VLFQQELQD
+3542 
-3551 EEAKEGGMAI
+3551 
-3561 LRCKVSKSDVPV
+3561 
-3573 EWWKGDVVLQPSE
+3573 
-3586 KYEIKQ
+3586 
-3592 KGNGQELIV
+3592 
-3601 HNLQPEDSGKYTCIT
+3601 
-3616 GDQRTTAS
+3616 
-3624 LKIIALPVS
+3624 
-3633 FKQELQDEEA
+3633 
-3643 KEGGRATLRCEVSKS
+3643 
-3658 EAVVEWRKGDE
+3658 
-3669 VLQHSEKYE
+3669 
-3678 IKQQEKSLE
+3678 
-3687 LAVHNLQPED
+3687 
-3697 SGNYTCITG
+3697 
-3706 DQKTTAR
+3706 
-3713 LKVEALPVLFKQ
+3713 
-3725 ELQNE
+3725 
-3730 EAKEG
+3730 
-3735 SRATLR
+3735 
-3741 CEVSKPEA
+3741 
-3749 VVEWRKGG
+3749 
-3757 EVLQHSEKYEI
+3757 
-3768 KQREKS
+3768 
-3774 LELTVHNLQPE
+3774 
-3785 DSGEYTC
+3785 
-3792 ITGEQK
+3792 
-3798 TTSRLKVEA
+3798 
-3807 LPVLFKQE
+3807 
-3815 LQDEEA
+3815 
-3821 KEGSRATLCCEVS
+3821 
-3834 KPEAVVEWRKGG
+3834 
-3846 EVLQHSEKYEI
+3846 
-3857 KQQEKSLE
+3857 
-3865 LIVNNLQ
+3865 
-3872 PEDSGEYTCITGD
+3872 
-3885 QKTTARLKVEALPVS
+3885 
-3900 FKQEL
+3900 
-3905 QDEEAKEGGRA
+3905 
-3916 TLRCEVSKPEAAVEW
+3916 
-3931 RKGDEVLQHSEK
+3931 
-3943 YEIKQQEKS
+3943 
-3952 LELTVHNLQP
+3952 
-3962 EDAGEYT
+3962 
-3969 CITGDQKTT
+3969 
-3978 ARLKVEA
+3978 
-3985 FPVLFKQELKNEEAK
+3985 
-4000 EGGTAALRCE
+4000 
-4010 VSEANAPVEWRKGD
+4010 
-4024 EVLQPSEKYK
+4024 
-4034 IKQLGT
+4034 
-4040 NLELIIHDL
+4040 
-4049 QTADSGDYT
+4049 
-4058 CITGDQKTTASL
+4058 
-4070 KIEALPVLFE
+4070 ALPVLFE

>member
-3528 DQKTTASLKVNALP
+3528 DQKTTASLKVN
-3542 VLFQQELQD
+3542 
-3551 EEAKEGGMAI
+3551 
-3561 LRCKVSKSDVPV
+3561 
-3573 EWWKGDVVLQPSE
+3573 
-3586 KYEIKQ
+3586 
-3592 KGNGQELIV
+3592 
-3601 HNLQPEDSGKYTCIT
+3601 
-3616 GDQRTTAS
+3616 
-3624 LKIIALPVS
+3624 
-3633 FKQELQDEEA
+3633 
-3643 KEGGRATLRCEVSKS
+3643 
-3658 EAVVEWRKGDE
+3658 
-3669 VLQHSEKYE
+3669 
-3678 IKQQEKSLE
+3678 
-3687 LAVHNLQPED
+3687 
-3697 SGNYTCITG
+3697 
-3706 DQKTTAR
+3706 
-3713 LKVEALPVLFKQ
+3713 
-3725 ELQNE
+3725 
-3730 EAKEG
+3730 
-3735 SRATLR
+3735 
-3741 CEVSKPEA
+3741 
-3749 VVEWRKGG
+3749 
-3757 EVLQHSEKYEI
+3757 
-3768 KQREKS
+3768 
-3774 LELTVHNLQPE
+3774 
-3785 DSGEYTC
+3785 
-3792 ITGEQK
+3792 
-3798 TTSRLKVEA
+3798 
-3807 LPVLFKQE
+3807 
-3815 LQDEEA
+3815 
-3821 KEGSRATLCCEVS
+3821 
-3834 KPEAVVEWRKGG
+3834 
-3846 EVLQHSEKYEI
+3846 
-3857 KQQEKSLE
+3857 
-3865 LIVNNLQ
+3865 
-3872 PEDSGEYTCITGD
+3872 
-3885 QKTTARLKVEALPVS
+3885 
-3900 FKQEL
+3900 
-3905 QDEEAKEGGRA
+3905 
-3916 TLRCEVSKPEAAVEW
+3916 
-3931 RKGDEVLQHSEK
+3931 
-3943 YEIKQQEKS
+3943 
-3952 LELTVHNLQP
+3952 
-3962 EDAGEYT
+3962 
-3969 CITGDQKTT
+3969 
-3978 ARLKVEA
+3978 
-3985 FPVLFKQELKNEEAK
+3985 
-4000 EGGTAALRCE
+4000 
-4010 VSEANAPVEWRKGD
+4010 
-4024 EVLQPSEKYK
+4024 
-4034 IKQLGT
+4034 
-4040 NLELIIHDL
+4040 
-4049 QTADSGDYT
+4049 
-4058 CITGDQKTTASL
+4058 
-4070 KIEALPVLFE
+4070 
-4080 QELQNE
+4080 
-4086 EAMEG
+4086 
-4091 GKATLRCEVSKP
+4091 
-4103 DAPVEWKKGDELL
+4103 
-4116 QASDKYEMK
+4116 
-4125 QKGKSTELTVHN
+4125 
-4137 LQPEDSGMYTCASRG
+4137 
-4152 QKTSASLKVK
+4152 

>member
-3624 LKIIALPVS
+3624 LKII
-3633 FKQELQDEEA
+3633 
-3643 KEGGRATLRCEVSKS
+3643 
-3658 EAVVEWRKGDE
+3658 
-3669 VLQHSEKYE
+3669 
-3678 IKQQEKSLE
+3678 
-3687 LAVHNLQPED
+3687 
-3697 SGNYTCITG
+3697 
-3706 DQKTTAR
+3706 
-3713 LKVEALPVLFKQ
+3713 
-3725 ELQNE
+3725 
-3730 EAKEG
+3730 
-3735 SRATLR
+3735 
-3741 CEVSKPEA
+3741 
-3749 VVEWRKGG
+3749 
-3757 EVLQHSEKYEI
+3757 
-3768 KQREKS
+3768 
-3774 LELTVHNLQPE
+3774 
-3785 DSGEYTC
+3785 
-3792 ITGEQK
+3792 
-3798 TTSRLKVEA
+3798 
-3807 LPVLFKQE
+3807 
-3815 LQDEEA
+3815 
-3821 KEGSRATLCCEVS
+3821 
-3834 KPEAVVEWRKGG
+3834 
-3846 EVLQHSEKYEI
+3846 
-3857 KQQEKSLE
+3857 
-3865 LIVNNLQ
+3865 
-3872 PEDSGEYTCITGD
+3872 
-3885 QKTTARLKVEALPVS
+3885 
-3900 FKQEL
+3900 
-3905 QDEEAKEGGRA
+3905 
-3916 TLRCEVSKPEAAVEW
+3916 
-3931 RKGDEVLQHSEK
+3931 
-3943 YEIKQQEKS
+3943 
-3952 LELTVHNLQP
+3952 
-3962 EDAGEYT
+3962 
-3969 CITGDQKTT
+3969 
-3978 ARLKVEA
+3978 
-3985 FPVLFKQELKNEEAK
+3985 
-4000 EGGTAALRCE
+4000 
-4010 VSEANAPVEWRKGD
+4010 
-4024 EVLQPSEKYK
+4024 
-4034 IKQLGT
+4034 
-4040 NLELIIHDL
+4040 
-4049 QTADSGDYT
+4049 
-4058 CITGDQKTTASL
+4058 
-4070 KIEALPVLFE
+4070 
-4080 QELQNE
+4080 
-4086 EAMEG
+4086 
-4091 GKATLRCEVSKP
+4091 
-4103 DAPVEWKKGDELL
+4103 
-4116 QASDKYEMK
+4116 
-4125 QKGKSTELTVHN
+4125 
-4137 LQPEDSGMYTCASRG
+4137 
-4152 QKTSASLKVK
+4152 
-4162 ALPVLFKCKLCNQEA
+4162 
-4177 EEGTT
+4177 
-4182 AALRCEVTKPGASV
+4182 
-4196 VWLRG
+4196 
-4201 GAALQPSPKYEMR
+4201 
-4214 QEGAVV
+4214 
-4220 ELLIHDLEVGDGGN
+4220 
-4234 YTCNCGDQ
+4234 
-4242 QTTADLMINAL
+4242 AL

>member
-2753 KEGGRATLHC
+2753 KEGGRATLRCEVSKPEAAVEWRKGGEVLQHSEKYEIKQQEKSLELTVHNLQPEDAGEYTCITGDQKTTARLKVEALPVLFKQELQDEEAKEGGRATLRCEVSKPEAAVEWRKGGEVLQANEKYEIKQQEKNLELTVHNLQPEDSGEYTCITGEQKTTAKLKVEALPVLFKQELQDEEAKEGGRATLRC

-2776 GDEVLQA
+2776 GDEVLQH
-2783 SDKYEIKQKG
+2783 SEKYEIKQ
-2793 TKLELTIRHLQP
+2793 
-2805 EDSGEYTCITR
+2805 
-2816 DQRTTA
+2816 
-2822 RLKVNALPILFK
+2822 
-2834 QELQN
+2834 QE
-2839 EEAKEGGKAS
+2839 
-2849 LHCQVSKPDAPVE
+2849 
-2862 WKKGDLILQPS
+2862 
-2873 KKYEMKKKG
+2873 
-2882 ESLELIV
+2882 
-2889 HNLHPEDSGDYTCCT
+2889 
-2904 GDQKTTASLKVNAL
+2904 
-2918 PVLFKQELKNEET
+2918 
-2931 KEGGRATLHC
+2931 
-2941 EVSKA
+2941 
-2946 DTLVEWRKGDVLLQ
+2946 
-2960 PNDKYEIK
+2960 
-2968 QKGKSLELT
+2968 KS
-2977 VRNLQPEDSGEY
+2977 
-2989 TCIAG
+2989 
-2994 DQKTSAILKVN
+2994 
-3005 ALPILFKQE
+3005 
-3014 LKNEVAE
+3014 
-3021 EDGRATLRCEVS
+3021 
-3033 KADAPAEWRKGDTV
+3033 
-3047 LQPSDKYEIKQK
+3047 
-3059 GKSLELTVHNLQ
+3059 
-3071 LEDSG
+3071 
-3076 EYTCATRDQKTTASL
+3076 
-3091 KVQAL
+3091 
-3096 PVLFKQELKNEEA
+3096 
-3109 KEGGRSTLR
+3109 
-3118 CEVSKTDAQ
+3118 
-3127 VQWKKGDAV
+3127 
-3136 IQPSDKYEIRQK
+3136 
-3148 GKSLELIV
+3148 
-3156 RNLQL
+3156 
-3161 EDSGEYTCVTGDQ
+3161 
-3174 KTSASL
+3174 
-3180 KVNALPVLFKRELK
+3180 
-3194 NEVAEEG
+3194 
-3201 GRATLRCEVSKADA
+3201 
-3215 LAEWRKGD
+3215 
-3223 TVLQPSN
+3223 
-3230 KYEIKQKGKS
+3230 
-3240 LELIVHNL
+3240 
-3248 QPEDSGEYTC
+3248 
-3258 ATRDQKTT
+3258 
-3266 ASLKVN
+3266 
-3272 ALPILIKREL
+3272 
-3282 KNEEAKEGESAS
+3282 
-3294 LHCEVSKPDAPAQWK
+3294 
-3309 KGDHVLQPS
+3309 
-3318 DKYEIQQI
+3318 
-3326 GKNLELTVHNLQPE
+3326 LELTVHNLQPE

-3346 CIIGDQVTKARL
+3346 CITGNQKTTSRL
-3358 KVEALPVS
+3358 KVE
-3366 FKRELKNEEAKE
+3366 
-3378 GGRVS
+3378 
-3383 LRCEVSK
+3383 
-3390 PDAPVQWKK
+3390 
-3399 GDLELRPGDKYEMKQ
+3399 
-3414 IGKSLELIV
+3414 
-3423 RNLQPEDSGEYTCAT
+3423 
-3438 GDQKTSAS
+3438 
-3446 LKVNALPI
+3446 
-3454 LFKRELKDEVAEEGG
+3454 
-3469 RTTLRCEVS
+3469 
-3478 KADAPA
+3478 
-3484 EWRKGDVV
+3484 
-3492 LQPSEK
+3492 
-3498 YEIKQ
+3498 
-3503 KGKSLELIV
+3503 
-3512 HSLQPE
+3512 
-3518 DSGEYTCATR
+3518 
-3528 DQKTTASLKVNALP
+3528 
-3542 VLFQQELQD
+3542 
-3551 EEAKEGGMAI
+3551 
-3561 LRCKVSKSDVPV
+3561 
-3573 EWWKGDVVLQPSE
+3573 
-3586 KYEIKQ
+3586 
-3592 KGNGQELIV
+3592 
-3601 HNLQPEDSGKYTCIT
+3601 
-3616 GDQRTTAS
+3616 
-3624 LKIIALPVS
+3624 ALPVS

-3643 KEGGRATLRCEVSKS
+3643 KEGGRATLRCEVSKP
-3658 EAVVEWRKGDE
+3658 EAPVEWRKGDE

-3687 LAVHNLQPED
+3687 MTVHNLQPED
-3697 SGNYTCITG
+3697 SGEYTCITG

-3713 LKVEALPVLFKQ
+3713 LKVEALPVLFKR
-3725 ELQNE
+3725 ELQDE

-3735 SRATLR
+3735 GRATLR

-3749 VVEWRKGG
+3749 AVEWRKG
-3757 EVLQHSEKYEI
+3757 
-3768 KQREKS
+3768 
-3774 LELTVHNLQPE
+3774 
-3785 DSGEYTC
+3785 D
-3792 ITGEQK
+3792 
-3798 TTSRLKVEA
+3798 
-3807 LPVLFKQE
+3807 
-3815 LQDEEA
+3815 
-3821 KEGSRATLCCEVS
+3821 
-3834 KPEAVVEWRKGG
+3834 

-3857 KQQEKSLE
+3857 KQQEKNLELIVNNLQPEDSGEYTCITGDQKTTARLKVEALPVSFKRELQDEEAKEGGRATLRCEVSKPEAAVEWKKGDEVLQHSEKYEMKQQEKNLE

>member
-3358 KVEALPVS
+3358 KVE
-3366 FKRELKNEEAKE
+3366 
-3378 GGRVS
+3378 
-3383 LRCEVSK
+3383 
-3390 PDAPVQWKK
+3390 
-3399 GDLELRPGDKYEMKQ
+3399 
-3414 IGKSLELIV
+3414 
-3423 RNLQPEDSGEYTCAT
+3423 
-3438 GDQKTSAS
+3438 
-3446 LKVNALPI
+3446 
-3454 LFKRELKDEVAEEGG
+3454 
-3469 RTTLRCEVS
+3469 
-3478 KADAPA
+3478 
-3484 EWRKGDVV
+3484 
-3492 LQPSEK
+3492 
-3498 YEIKQ
+3498 
-3503 KGKSLELIV
+3503 
-3512 HSLQPE
+3512 
-3518 DSGEYTCATR
+3518 
-3528 DQKTTASLKVNALP
+3528 
-3542 VLFQQELQD
+3542 
-3551 EEAKEGGMAI
+3551 
-3561 LRCKVSKSDVPV
+3561 
-3573 EWWKGDVVLQPSE
+3573 
-3586 KYEIKQ
+3586 
-3592 KGNGQELIV
+3592 
-3601 HNLQPEDSGKYTCIT
+3601 
-3616 GDQRTTAS
+3616 
-3624 LKIIALPVS
+3624 
-3633 FKQELQDEEA
+3633 
-3643 KEGGRATLRCEVSKS
+3643 
-3658 EAVVEWRKGDE
+3658 
-3669 VLQHSEKYE
+3669 
-3678 IKQQEKSLE
+3678 
-3687 LAVHNLQPED
+3687 
-3697 SGNYTCITG
+3697 
-3706 DQKTTAR
+3706 
-3713 LKVEALPVLFKQ
+3713 
-3725 ELQNE
+3725 
-3730 EAKEG
+3730 
-3735 SRATLR
+3735 
-3741 CEVSKPEA
+3741 
-3749 VVEWRKGG
+3749 
-3757 EVLQHSEKYEI
+3757 
-3768 KQREKS
+3768 
-3774 LELTVHNLQPE
+3774 
-3785 DSGEYTC
+3785 
-3792 ITGEQK
+3792 
-3798 TTSRLKVEA
+3798 
-3807 LPVLFKQE
+3807 
-3815 LQDEEA
+3815 
-3821 KEGSRATLCCEVS
+3821 
-3834 KPEAVVEWRKGG
+3834 
-3846 EVLQHSEKYEI
+3846 
-3857 KQQEKSLE
+3857 
-3865 LIVNNLQ
+3865 
-3872 PEDSGEYTCITGD
+3872 
-3885 QKTTARLKVEALPVS
+3885 
-3900 FKQEL
+3900 
-3905 QDEEAKEGGRA
+3905 
-3916 TLRCEVSKPEAAVEW
+3916 
-3931 RKGDEVLQHSEK
+3931 
-3943 YEIKQQEKS
+3943 
-3952 LELTVHNLQP
+3952 
-3962 EDAGEYT
+3962 
-3969 CITGDQKTT
+3969 
-3978 ARLKVEA
+3978 
-3985 FPVLFKQELKNEEAK
+3985 
-4000 EGGTAALRCE
+4000 
-4010 VSEANAPVEWRKGD
+4010 
-4024 EVLQPSEKYK
+4024 
-4034 IKQLGT
+4034 
-4040 NLELIIHDL
+4040 
-4049 QTADSGDYT
+4049 
-4058 CITGDQKTTASL
+4058 
-4070 KIEALPVLFE
+4070 
-4080 QELQNE
+4080 
-4086 EAMEG
+4086 
-4091 GKATLRCEVSKP
+4091 
-4103 DAPVEWKKGDELL
+4103 
-4116 QASDKYEMK
+4116 
-4125 QKGKSTELTVHN
+4125 
-4137 LQPEDSGMYTCASRG
+4137 
-4152 QKTSASLKVK
+4152 
-4162 ALPVLFKCKLCNQEA
+4162 
-4177 EEGTT
+4177 
-4182 AALRCEVTKPGASV
+4182 
-4196 VWLRG
+4196 
-4201 GAALQPSPKYEMR
+4201 
-4214 QEGAVV
+4214 
-4220 ELLIHDLEVGDGGN
+4220 
-4234 YTCNCGDQ
+4234 
-4242 QTTADLMINAL
+4242 
-4253 PALFKQ
+4253 
-4259 DLRNME
+4259 
-4265 AEEGGT
+4265 
-4271 AVLRCE
+4271 
-4277 LSKPGAPVEWRKGTS
+4277 
-4292 SLHPGEKY
+4292 
-4300 EMKQEGATIELL
+4300 
-4312 IRHLT
+4312 
-4317 PEDSGEYTCDS
+4317 
-4328 GDHQTS
+4328 
-4334 AALKVIALPVLFKQE
+4334 
-4349 LQKQEAEEGG
+4349 
-4359 IATLCCVVS
+4359 
-4368 KPGAPVEW
+4368 
-4376 RKGRTILQPSEKY
+4376 
-4389 EMRQVGS
+4389 
-4396 VVELLIYNLRPEDTG
+4396 
-4411 DYSCDSGDQQTAA
+4411 
-4424 SLTVNALPVLFKRRL
+4424 
-4439 QNEEAEEDG
+4439 
-4448 MAVLRCEVT
+4448 
-4457 KADSPVEWRKGKV
+4457 
-4470 VLQPSEKYEMR
+4470 
-4481 QEGCMVE
+4481 
-4488 LLVQKLKL
+4488 
-4496 EDTGEYICDSG
+4496 
-4507 DQESTTL
+4507 
-4514 LTVKALPVQF
+4514 ALPVQF